1 MADRHHLGLCKNVL
15 WPLFHYIPLT
25 LEHGA
30 EGIMHLWEGCVRTLL
45 GTCAPSG
52 HSEVAVVC
60 GRCGKAPEA
69 ARCSLYSCA
78 RATAETD
85 HRRIARCTA

>member
-30 EGIMHLWEGCVRTLL
+30 EGIMHLWEGYVRTLSGNGL
-45 GTCAPSG
+45 IGT
-52 HSEVAVVC
+52 
-60 GRCGKAPEA
+60 
-69 ARCSLYSCA
+69 
-78 RATAETD
+78 RANWDAS
-85 HRRIARCTA
+85 AC